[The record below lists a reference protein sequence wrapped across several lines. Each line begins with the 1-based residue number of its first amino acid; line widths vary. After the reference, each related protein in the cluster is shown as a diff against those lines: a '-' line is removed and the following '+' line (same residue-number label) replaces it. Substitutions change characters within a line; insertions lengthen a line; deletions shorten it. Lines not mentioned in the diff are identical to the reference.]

1 MTETRTTEWTRAVL
15 IVLATLLGA
24 WWLGGLVV
32 DKSHAVT
39 LSDNLWYF
47 KMASG
52 DYSVPKPFNTRI
64 VLPWLAGRVSK
75 FTGCELMIAFSVLQH
90 AAFAMLH
97 VFSALSIHRLFSLR
111 LATCFGIAAV
121 CLLSP
126 GFSWLL
132 GATYYPDL
140 LFIAWTSLTIWAW
153 LRGHAWLVALSL
165 FLALITRDSSALPLA
180 LVIMIHAWM
189 KKSRALVLAPVSA
202 VLLQQAF
209 FKWVYA
215 TAATNVHNLSEV
227 LYLPLKLVMNSSR
240 SYLGLRLWSN
250 TLGDNPITAPS
261 NPMPEWTWSLP
272 EWLRVGGIHTIGI
285 YPWSGDFIVE
295 TFVQMAVT
303 FGLPLMISFW
313 FARKMWNERHQPQ
326 AAGSMRIEKVLI
338 LLYGLMML
346 FLAPATGTDV
356 PRLLMS
362 AWSAPCLVGVG
373 WLACKLPSR
382 ALASALLLSSM
393 GSWLL
398 FLAWRESSMALRLI
412 PGMLPGALFLLVVA
426 VLGRHYLVK
435 LEKHFV

>member
-1 MTETRTTEWTRAVL
+1 M
-15 IVLATLLGA
+15 
-24 WWLGGLVV
+24 V
-32 DKSHAVT
+32 DRSRAVT
-39 LSDNLWYF
+39 LSDNQWYF

-64 VLPWLAGRVSK
+64 VLPWLAGCLTRL
-75 FTGCELMIAFSVLQH
+75 TGYELMISFSVLQH

-97 VFSALSIHRLFSLR
+97 VFSALCIHRLFSLR
-111 LATCFGIAAV
+111 LVTSFGIAAI
-121 CLLSP
+121 CLLTP

-180 LVIMIHAWM
+180 LVIMLHAWM

-202 VLLQQAF
+202 VLMQQAF

-303 FGLPLMISFW
+303 FGLPLLLSFGM
-313 FARKMWNERHQPQ
+313 ARKMWSERHQPQ
-326 AAGSMRIEKVLI
+326 PADSMRIEKALI

-362 AWSAPCLVGVG
+362 AWSAPFLVAVG
-373 WLACKLPSR
+373 WHASTMRMGACWVS
-382 ALASALLLSSM
+382 LLVSSVVCWSM
-393 GSWLL
+393 FVL
-398 FLAWRESSMALRLI
+398 WREGSNALRLV
-412 PGMLPGALFLLVVA
+412 PGVYAGVPFLILVLI
-426 VLGRHYLVK
+426 LGFNYARLVK
-435 LEKHFV
+435 TKRDLLTGA